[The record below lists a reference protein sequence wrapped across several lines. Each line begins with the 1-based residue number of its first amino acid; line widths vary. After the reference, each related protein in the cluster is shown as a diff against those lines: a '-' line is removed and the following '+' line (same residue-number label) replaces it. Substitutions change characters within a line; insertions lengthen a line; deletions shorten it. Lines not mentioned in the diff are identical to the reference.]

1 MGSSS
6 GFGATVFLLV
16 LCLWGLLTS
25 PSYAARL
32 SASRQK
38 LEVTKHLNRLNKPAV
53 KSIQVR
59 FFLQRFLFSKI
70 LFFFFWVFLHPPHFS
85 IFSLIVFFFFLAPKK
100 MVWLWE
106 KKITFILALP
116 FPCCELIFFFS
127 LFYKNVDL
135 LC

>member
-70 LFFFFWVFLHPPHFS
+70 LFFFFLGFS
-85 IFSLIVFFFFLAPKK
+85 ASTPFFYIFFDFFFLAPKK

-106 KKITFILALP
+106 KKITFILAPP
-116 FPCCELIFFFS
+116 FPRCKLIFFFS